1 MVTNEATA
9 QPADGA
15 PEHPIL
21 TRVAPPPDRTTRYG
35 PGSSHLYDVRLPPAR
50 GRGDRDTTVVVLHG
64 GFWRDRVDRTH
75 AGSQAQAY
83 ADDGFHVV
91 VPEYRRTGSPG
102 GGWPGTFD
110 DVSTALAA
118 IRADP
123 QLAEAVV
130 LVGHSAGGH
139 LAVWLLSQPEG
150 EGLRGAVS
158 LAGCVDLG
166 RTARD
171 RLGDGAALDLMGG
184 GPDDLERYATADP
197 ARLVPAPAPV
207 HLVHGEDDTTVP
219 LSISRSYQRISA
231 AAGRTVPLTV
241 IPGAGHFEL
250 IDPDDPAFAPGLAAV
265 RALAGAG

>member
-1 MVTNEATA
+1 MVTNEAA
-9 QPADGA
+9 PVPAEAG

-21 TRVAPPPDRTTRYG
+21 TRVAPPPDLTGRYG
-35 PGSSHLYDVRLPPAR
+35 TGPNNLYDVRLPPAR
-50 GRGDRDTTVVVLHG
+50 ERGTTVVILHG

-75 AGSQAQAY
+75 AGCQAQAY
-83 ADDGFHVV
+83 ANDGFHVA

-102 GGWPGTFD
+102 GGWPGTFE
-110 DVSTALAA
+110 DVRSALGA

-123 QLAEAVV
+123 QLPEVVV
-130 LVGHSAGGH
+130 LAGHSAGGH

-150 EGLRGAVS
+150 AGVRGAVT

-171 RLGDGAALDLMGG
+171 GLGNGAAVDLMGG
-184 GPDDLERYATADP
+184 GPDDLDDRYARADP

-207 HLVHGEDDTTVP
+207 HLVHGEDDTVVP
-219 LSISRSYQRISA
+219 LSISQSYQRISA
-231 AAGRTVPLTV
+231 AAGRSVTLDV

-250 IDPDDPAFAPGLAAV
+250 IDPDDPAFAAGLAAV
-265 RALAGAG
+265 RDLAGAG